1 MDSTEQ
7 QLTDEEYS
15 SEIPSDQLCNK
26 DTVIQVGSIAMP
38 LFFTIVV
45 LLSLFG
51 NILVLVILGL
61 YESLRSLTNIF
72 ILNLALSDLMFTFG
86 LPFWAC
92 YNIWGWTLGDA
103 ACKAVNFVF
112 SAGFYSSIVFLM
124 LMTVQRYMAVVHPLS
139 DWERGQWF
147 TLTPVIAW
155 LVSAL
160 AALPNSLQKVIL
172 TEPETQILYCDLN
185 STTTKIAVAYQ
196 QNISFVGAF
205 LLLSFCY
212 IGILQTIFKS
222 RANKRHRT
230 VRLIFCI
237 VVIFFVGW
245 APYNVVIFLKS
256 LTLQELGL
264 FTECDASN
272 NLDYALYVCQ
282 VLAYSHC
289 CLNPVLYAFIGV
301 KFRNHL
307 KVILQKIF
315 QRQNYMDND
324 RPRITI
330 VQSQG
335 SMY

>member
-1 MDSTEQ
+1 MNFRDNFPDEQ
-7 QLTDEEYS
+7 YS
-15 SEIPSDQLCNK
+15 SEIPPDEMCYK
-26 DTVIQVGSIAMP
+26 ETVVKVGSITVP
-38 LFFTIVV
+38 IFFSIVV
-45 LLSLFG
+45 LLSLLG

-92 YNIWGWTLGDA
+92 YYIWGWTLGDA

-139 DWERGQWF
+139 DWERGQGF
-147 TLTPVIAW
+147 AVIPIIAW
-155 LVSAL
+155 VMSIL
-160 AALPNSLQKVIL
+160 AALPASLQNEVFS
-172 TEPETQILYCDLN
+172 EADSQILHCMHN
-185 STTTKIAVAYQ
+185 STTIHLAVIYQ
-196 QNISFVGAF
+196 QNVSFVGAF
-205 LLLSFCY
+205 LVLSFCY
-212 IGILQTIFKS
+212 IRILQTVFKS
-222 RANKRHRT
+222 RASKRHRT

-245 APYNVVIFLKS
+245 APYNVVIFLRS
-256 LTLQELGL
+256 LTYHQIEP
-264 FTECDASN
+264 FTECDVTDH
-272 NLDYALYVCQ
+272 LDYALYVCQ
-282 VLAYSHC
+282 LLAFSHC

-307 KVILQKIF
+307 KMILQKIVR
-315 QRQNYMDND
+315 RQKYMDNN
-324 RPRITI
+324 RGRITL